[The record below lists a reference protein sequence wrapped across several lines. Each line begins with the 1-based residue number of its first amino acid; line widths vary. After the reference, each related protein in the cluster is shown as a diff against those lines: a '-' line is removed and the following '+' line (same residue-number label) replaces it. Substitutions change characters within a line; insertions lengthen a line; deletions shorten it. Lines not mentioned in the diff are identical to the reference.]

1 MKTVTNEKMRDGAR
15 LALPFLAA
23 DFVDGA
29 AFGVIAAGIG
39 LGVAGPVLLSALA
52 FSGSAQFA
60 ALTVLGDRGS
70 LLSILLAVAA
80 LNARYLVYGA
90 AVAPALSRNPF
101 RRALEAQLLT
111 DASWALSV
119 REKSVSRGLMLGS
132 GAMSW
137 IGWTGG
143 TAAGALFGSV
153 LGDYRGIGLDAA
165 LPAFFLCLLLDRVSG
180 RADVVAGILAGAAAV
195 ALAPFLPPGMAL
207 VVVLVAALARPP
219 R

>member
-1 MKTVTNEKMRDGAR
+1 MKTVTDEQVRDGAR
-15 LALPFLAA
+15 LALPFFAA

-39 LGVAGPVLLSALA
+39 LGVAGPVLLSAIA

-90 AVAPALSRNPF
+90 SVAPALSRNPV
-101 RRALEAQLLT
+101 RRAFEAQLLT

-119 REKSVSRGLMLGS
+119 RGTSVSRGLMLGS

-137 IGWTGG
+137 IGWTGD
-143 TAAGALFGSV
+143 AVGALFGSAI
-153 LGDYRGIGLDAA
+153 GDYRGIGLDAA
-165 LPAFFLCLLLDRVSG
+165 LPAFFLCLLLDRLSG
-180 RADVVAGILAGAAAV
+180 RADVSAASWRA
-195 ALAPFLPPGMAL
+195 LPPSCWRRTC
-207 VVVLVAALARPP
+207 RPAW
-219 R
+219 RWSSC

>member
-1 MKTVTNEKMRDGAR
+1 MKTVTNERIRDGAR
-15 LALPFLAA
+15 LALPFFAA

-39 LGVAGPVLLSALA
+39 LGVAGPVLLSAMA

-70 LLSILLAVAA
+70 LLSILVAVAA

-90 AVAPALSRNPF
+90 AVSPALSRNPV
-101 RRALEAQLLT
+101 RRAFEAQLLT

-119 REKSVSRGLMLGS
+119 RETSVSRGLMLGS

-143 TAAGALFGSV
+143 TAAGALFGSAI
-153 LGDYRGIGLDAA
+153 GDYRGIGLDAA
-165 LPAFFLCLLLDRVSG
+165 LPAFFLCLLLDRLSA
-180 RADVVAGILAGAAAV
+180 RADLIAGVLAGVAAV
-195 ALAPFLPPGMAL
+195 ALAPYLPPGMAL
-207 VVVLVAALARPP
+207 VVVLAAALARPP

>member
-1 MKTVTNEKMRDGAR
+1 MTTVTGETVRDGAR
-15 LALPFLAA
+15 LALPLAAA
-23 DFVDGA
+23 DFVDGV

-39 LGVAGPVLLSALA
+39 LGVAGPIVLSAMA

-90 AVAPALSRNPF
+90 AVAPALSRNPL

-119 REKSVSRGLMLGS
+119 REAGVSRGLMLGS
-132 GAMSW
+132 GAVSW

-165 LPAFFLCLLLDRVSG
+165 LPAYFLCLLLDRLSR
-180 RADVVAGILAGAAAV
+180 RADIVAGVLAGAAAV
-195 ALAPFLPPGMAL
+195 ALAPYLPSGVAL
-207 VVVLVAALARPP
+207 VVVLAAALARPP